1 MVQIIESLVNLKE
14 FDIRTIV
21 FCAGKFRAFSIEQAL
36 LLVFQLITKAPP
48 LEEEVDSELALKTEE
63 FYSREYLLFC
73 KALELPPRFFQGKI
87 SRPSSRGTAFTACFQ
102 LIYSY
107 F

>member
-63 FYSREYLLFC
+63 FYSREYLLF
-73 KALELPPRFFQGKI
+73 AG
-87 SRPSSRGTAFTACFQ
+87 
-102 LIYSY
+102 Y
-107 F
+107 

>member
-1 MVQIIESLVNLKE
+1 M
-14 FDIRTIV
+14 

-63 FYSREYLLFC
+63 FYSREYLLF
-73 KALELPPRFFQGKI
+73 AG
-87 SRPSSRGTAFTACFQ
+87 
-102 LIYSY
+102 Y
-107 F
+107 